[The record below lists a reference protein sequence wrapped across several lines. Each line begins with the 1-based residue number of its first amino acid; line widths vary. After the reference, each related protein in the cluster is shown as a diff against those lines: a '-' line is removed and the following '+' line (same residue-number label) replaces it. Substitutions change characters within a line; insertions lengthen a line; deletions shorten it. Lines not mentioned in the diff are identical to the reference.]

1 MGMADPIVEKLQE
14 DKLVIK
20 ATQRKRIRAVLIVI
34 NALLLSYFT
43 FLLVTSIVDFVK
55 TNLNDGSDDII
66 CINDKSQNT
75 SKNIYDRYIYD
86 YTEINDYAL
95 YGNYLYLS
103 DTHVTPTNTYYE
115 DELLLVKLETKPSVV
130 YWKPDTI
137 KLGVSLEQGINLFSI
152 TDPGDYIIAKYES
165 PDKISLN
172 NYKYNAYH
180 YNGEKLFSE
189 TIFTLPNEKGV
200 RRQITVQGK
209 ASSPAIV
216 ISVKETTSFPDD
228 YYDFVLIGEGSVKEE
243 LTSYKNYK
251 VKYCT
256 SSSPLVEAYLV
267 NSTYCINTTSS
278 EDETIVSSSFINI
291 EGTSNCE
298 KIEGGV
304 YDTFD
309 KDNYIREL
317 GGYIFNA
324 GYGANYEDAQ
334 ITKASVDIMN
344 HKLNSHAGKI
354 TLSIGN
360 KVTFEKIKTI
370 LKF

>member
-1 MGMADPIVEKLQE
+1 MADPIVEKLQE

-55 TNLNDGSDDII
+55 TNVNDGSDDII
-66 CINDKSQNT
+66 CVNGKSQKT
-75 SKNIYDRYIYD
+75 SKNIYDRYID
-86 YTEINDYAL
+86 SYTEINDYAL

-103 DTHVTPTNTYYE
+103 STHITPTNNYYE
-115 DELLLVKLETKPSVV
+115 DQIYLVKLETNSNIV
-130 YWKPDTI
+130 YRNPEYI
-137 KLGVSLEQGINLFSI
+137 QLGSSLEQGIDLFSI
-152 TDPGDYIIAKYES
+152 TETGDYFIAKFEEK
-165 PDKISLN
+165 DAISSRG
-172 NYKYNAYH
+172 YKYNAYH

-189 TIFTLPNEKGV
+189 TIYTLPNEKGI

-216 ISVKETTSFPDD
+216 ISVKETTSFPSS
-228 YYDFVLIGEGSVKEE
+228 YYDVVIIGEESKMTE
-243 LTSYKNYK
+243 LSDTNYRI
-251 VKYCT
+251 KYCT

-267 NSTYCINTTSS
+267 NSTYCLNITSN
-278 EDETIVSSSFINI
+278 EDESIISSSFINL
-291 EGTSNCE
+291 EGTENCD
-298 KIEGGV
+298 KISGGA

-324 GYGANYEDAQ
+324 GYGAKYEDKQ
-334 ITKASVDIMN
+334 ITNASVEIMN
-344 HKLNSHAGKI
+344 HKTDSHAGKI
-354 TLSIGN
+354 TLSLGS
-360 KVTFEKIKTI
+360 KVSFDKIKTI
-370 LKF
+370 LDF

>member
-1 MGMADPIVEKLQE
+1 MLTASSFIIWVS
-14 DKLVIK
+14 VFIYCY
-20 ATQRKRIRAVLIVI
+20 IVI
-34 NALLLSYFT
+34 LLSILIYH
-43 FLLVTSIVDFVK
+43 LSIWNHRF
-55 TNLNDGSDDII
+55 II
-66 CINDKSQNT
+66 
-75 SKNIYDRYIYD
+75 
-86 YTEINDYAL
+86 
-95 YGNYLYLS
+95 
-103 DTHVTPTNTYYE
+103 V
-115 DELLLVKLETKPSVV
+115 
-130 YWKPDTI
+130 
-137 KLGVSLEQGINLFSI
+137 
-152 TDPGDYIIAKYES
+152 
-165 PDKISLN
+165 
-172 NYKYNAYH
+172 
-180 YNGEKLFSE
+180 
-189 TIFTLPNEKGV
+189 
-200 RRQITVQGK
+200 
-209 ASSPAIV
+209 
-216 ISVKETTSFPDD
+216 
-228 YYDFVLIGEGSVKEE
+228 
-243 LTSYKNYK
+243 TSYKNYK

-324 GYGANYEDAQ
+324 GYGANYEDEQ